1 MYMTCT
7 AEPYPTTTHYSNF
20 LWPKEKFNQLNCQ
33 GSTVQMLS
41 LTIHLGLREMCNYL
55 IIHCTKKQC
64 KTRGTARSHTL
75 NCTKCVIT
83 SVSKPWFRPLSHLPT
98 FPPPPPSPKK
108 NILRTIF
115 YLHVYI
121 LFFIILTGISEKQ
134 CPGYKKHMG
143 RISWRK
149 LRVGWGS
156 STREEKF
163 IAAGR
168 RLVRGNVMV
177 VPFEK
182 TEWSTTY
189 DEEF

>member
-20 LWPKEKFNQLNCQ
+20 LWPKEKLNQLSCQ

-55 IIHCTKKQC
+55 IIHCTKSNAKQE
-64 KTRGTARSHTL
+64 ALLEVIHSIVQNVSLPVSQSHDL
-75 NCTKCVIT
+75 DHIPIC
-83 SVSKPWFRPLSHLPT
+83 
-98 FPPPPPSPKK
+98 PPSPPPSPKK

-143 RISWRK
+143 RISWRQ

-182 TEWSTTY
+182 TE
-189 DEEF
+189 